1 MQHLEQVIQMPR
13 PEEFESMVQEGS
25 LVLFSS
31 LFDSDVQVTAM
42 EDSMKMLM
50 KRKEEEKKPS
60 DSCFS
65 PKSQHTCIHEL
76 STLINFYL
84 ILPGSIFYS
93 VYLHRGTSVLRKMAA
108 KRSASAQLTSD
119 NWEQEDENEEVIYFK
134 INRMILFHCSPL
146 KLDL

>member
-1 MQHLEQVIQMPR
+1 MPR

-25 LVLFSS
+25 LVIIVLFNLFSS

-50 KRKEEEKKPS
+50 KRKEGEKKPS

-84 ILPGSIFYS
+84 ILPGSVFYSVFYS

-119 NWEQEDENEEVIYFK
+119 NWEQEDENEEVIF
-134 INRMILFHCSPL
+134 
-146 KLDL
+146 